1 MAPLGVRYNVG
12 AMTRSDV
19 QLMLD
24 VKAGDDASF
33 NLLLQKYRTPLINFL
48 YRMVRD
54 TATAEDLAQEVFL
67 RVYRA
72 RKQYSP
78 SAKFTTWLFR
88 IATNLALNSVR
99 DNRHRQMDVS
109 IDAPVEE
116 DEAPLQLPTREMR
129 IDEHMIER
137 DRADFIRQAI
147 ASLPEKQRVAVLLH
161 KYEEMDYAEIAKI
174 LECSESALKS
184 LLFRAYETLRVQLAP
199 LVVPADGASRRG
211 RTAIMKKC
219 EEVSKQLVA
228 YLDRRANSA
237 ERQEVEEHLAA
248 CRACHERAEGFRK
261 LWGVLDEVPLV
272 EPSLSFDA
280 RIRARIAEEP
290 RPRWFRWLVPQPRLA
305 FSMALLLA
313 LSVWM
318 ARLAARGESGGDAS
332 SRISKRSRIWASW
345 RITTC

>member
-1 MAPLGVRYNVG
+1 
-12 AMTRSDV
+12 
-19 QLMLD
+19 MLD

-48 YRMVRD
+48 FRMVRD
-54 TATAEDLAQEVFL
+54 SATAEDLAQEVFL

-109 IDAPVEE
+109 IDASVED
-116 DEAPLQLPTREMR
+116 DEAPLQLPAREMR

-137 DRADFIRQAI
+137 DRAEFIRQAI
-147 ASLPEKQRVAVLLH
+147 SSLPEKQRAAVLLH

-199 LVVPADGASRRG
+199 LVAQP
-211 RTAIMKKC
+211 
-219 EEVSKQLVA
+219 VA
-228 YLDRRANSA
+228 RRAG
-237 ERQEVEEHLAA
+237 
-248 CRACHERAEGFRK
+248 EGR
-261 LWGVLDEVPLV
+261 
-272 EPSLSFDA
+272 PS
-280 RIRARIAEEP
+280 
-290 RPRWFRWLVPQPRLA
+290 
-305 FSMALLLA
+305 
-313 LSVWM
+313 
-318 ARLAARGESGGDAS
+318 
-332 SRISKRSRIWASW
+332 
-345 RITTC
+345 